1 MIEVDH
7 PEELRPFVGQELGV
21 SQWRSLSLED
31 LRDFGAITGDEH
43 WIHTDPE
50 RAAREAPYGGVIAH
64 GFLLLSLVIGMAQ
77 EVYAVRGAKSWLNY
91 GLDKVRFTNPVTLAD
106 ALRLRVALVELEQQP
121 RGGTRLKLAL
131 TLEIEGKPRPA
142 LVADWISIAY
152 TGDGA

>member
-7 PEELRPFVGQELGV
+7 PEGLRPFIGQELGV
-21 SQWRSLSLED
+21 SEWRGLTLED
-31 LRDFGAITGDEH
+31 LRGFGAITGDEH

-50 RAAREAPYGGVIAH
+50 RAARETPYGGVLAH
-64 GFLLLSLVIGMAQ
+64 GFLLLSLVIGLAGQ
-77 EVYAVRGAKSWLNY
+77 VYTVRGAKSWLNY

-106 ALRLRVALVELEQQP
+106 RLRLRVTLVELEPQP

-131 TLEIEGKPRPA
+131 ALEIDGKPRPA

-152 TGDGA
+152 AGDAA